1 MPANRQP
8 RSMDKPYYDWSPISG
23 RPPLRWPNGARVA
36 LCVIVSLESVQWQ
49 PPEDAFLPP
58 SFLVQPGCYPAIP
71 DIHETSHHEYGN
83 RVGVFRV
90 MRVLDKYGIKGT
102 AALDAGIAERY
113 PFIVGQ
119 CQQRGWEFIGHGVS
133 FSQMIT
139 ERMTEQEEREHIRRC
154 LDAVERATGQ
164 APMGWVGADYGE
176 STRTVGLLAEMGV
189 RYVCDWPNDEQPY
202 TMKVPK
208 GQMVSLPVMLE
219 LDEVYTHRGRTVSIH
234 DWRRMVTEAF
244 DRLNQ
249 DGASSGRLL
258 VLNLHPYLIGQPYRI
273 KYLDQAL
280 GHIMGQQGVWAA
292 TGREI
297 VEWYLHQND

>member
-8 RSMDKPYYDWSPISG
+8 RSMDNPYYDWSPIST
-23 RPPLRWPNGARVA
+23 RPPLRWPNDAKVA
-36 LCVIVSLESVQWQ
+36 LCVIVSLESSMWQ

-58 SFLVQPGCYPAIP
+58 SYLLQQGAYPAIP
-71 DIHETSHHEYGN
+71 DIHEVSHHEYGN

-102 AALDAGIAERY
+102 AALDAGIAEDY

-119 CQQRGWEFIGHGVS
+119 CQQRGWEIIGHGLN

-139 ERMTEQEEREHIRRC
+139 ERMTEPEEREHIRRC
-154 LDAVERATGQ
+154 LGAIEGATGQ
-164 APMGWVGADYGE
+164 APVGWIGADYGE

-202 TMKVPK
+202 TMKVPN

-219 LDEVYTHRGRTVSIH
+219 LDEVYTHRGRTVPINIWSQ
-234 DWRRMVTEAF
+234 MVREAF
-244 DRLNQ
+244 DRLHQ
-249 DGASSGRLL
+249 DGADSGRLL
-258 VLNLHPYLIGQPYRI
+258 VLNLHPYLIGQPYRA

-292 TGREI
+292 TGSEI
-297 VEWYLHQND
+297 VEWYLSQIK